1 MTTVLHKTHQAMSKM
16 TTTMLPTDR
25 TMSTTWTRT
34 GENKDH
40 GKKGTKTLAEELGKD
55 LTKKHAK
62 DLGGVLGE
70 LLSGVLDERVAAVG
84 HGLM

>member
-1 MTTVLHKTHQAMSKM
+1 M
-16 TTTMLPTDR
+16 TTMLPTDR
-25 TMSTTWTRT
+25 TRSTTWTRM

-40 GKKGTKTLAEELGKD
+40 SKKGTKTLAKELGKD

-70 LLSGVLDERVAAVG
+70 LLSGVLDERVAAIG

>member
-1 MTTVLHKTHQAMSKM
+1 MSKTMTTI
-16 TTTMLPTDR
+16 LPTDR
-25 TMSTTWTRT
+25 TRSTTWTRK
-34 GENKDH
+34 GEM
-40 GKKGTKTLAEELGKD
+40 GTKTLAKELGKD

-70 LLSGVLDERVAAVG
+70 LLSGVLDERVAAIG